1 MSDAV
6 KHAETRECPSEY
18 QARLTRSFGVN
29 QFGDPNIKIVWG
41 QSQFIR
47 MGNIWRDRFGN
58 ERAGYRER
66 YQVAGQPCW
75 CIMRW
80 KPPTTYGSPA
90 MYYVNTYLPT
100 RQFIDNPV
108 RKFDSIDGYYVTG
121 EYPWRGRY
129 EPMYTLI
136 SKEFVNGKLEI
147 THFPLSHYLIDT
159 LLPMIFAFQR
169 LSKQEQQA
177 AKEAA
182 RAAEERAQT
191 ESIADMLEEKLPSF
205 WGPVSFNGQGCRTS
219 LLDRKMAQIQQAWDR
234 MAKGRLKP
242 LFTKGIVQGDRPRIS
257 RYTN

>member
-6 KHAETRECPSEY
+6 KHAETRQCPPEY
-18 QARLTRSFGVN
+18 QARLTRTFGVN

-47 MGNIWRDRFGN
+47 MGNVWRDRFGN

-80 KPPTTYGSPA
+80 KPPTTYGSPS

-100 RQFIDNPV
+100 RQLGDSPFH
-108 RKFDSIDGYYVTG
+108 KYDSIDGYYVTA

-136 SKEFVNGKLEI
+136 EKEFIDGKLVV

-159 LLPMIFAFQR
+159 LLPMVFAFQR
-169 LSKQEQQA
+169 LSRQEQQA
-177 AKEAA
+177 AKQAA

-191 ESIADMLEEKLPSF
+191 EAIADILEEKMPSF
-205 WGPVSFNGQGCRTS
+205 WGPVSYNGQGCRTS
-219 LLDRKMAQIQQAWDR
+219 LLDRKMALIQRAWDR
-234 MAKGRLKP
+234 LSKGQLRP
-242 LFTKGIVQGDRPRIS
+242 QFTKGIAQGNRPRVA
-257 RYTN
+257 RYVR